1 MGRTWDNAIERL
13 PHLGRN
19 RCKNQMPPPGH
30 SSPSCPTPLCR
41 SRRFPLLSFPT
52 FPPLLSF
59 PTFLIGNPGVFPM
72 QGHTNEKGQK
82 KKTGFPLKTCGNDRE
97 ERPAGDDREGT
108 GGHDRGETCRH
119 DRGETCRHDR
129 RETCRHDR
137 GTRRFCRSRRPPLS
151 FPTFLPLLSFP
162 TFLIGNP
169 GVFPMQGH
177 MNEKDKK
184 NTGFPLKT
192 CGNDREERPA
202 GDDREG
208 TSGHDRGET
217 CRHDRRETCGHDR
230 GTRRFRHSRRP
241 PSVVPNVSPP
251 SVVPDVF
258 PPSVVPDVFN
268 REPRIFPRRVG

>member
-59 PTFLIGNPGVFPM
+59 PTFLIGNPGVFLM
-72 QGHTNEKGQK
+72 QGHT
-82 KKTGFPLKTCGNDRE
+82 
-97 ERPAGDDREGT
+97 
-108 GGHDRGETCRH
+108 
-119 DRGETCRHDR
+119 
-129 RETCRHDR
+129 
-137 GTRRFCRSRRPPLS
+137 
-151 FPTFLPLLSFP
+151 
-162 TFLIGNP
+162 
-169 GVFPMQGH
+169 
-177 MNEKDKK
+177 NEKDKK

-230 GTRRFRHSRRP
+230 GTRRFRHSRHP